1 MKTIIQR
8 NREEK
13 EKFRVPHRL
22 QDVIPVRAVYS
33 DGLFL
38 VGKDRFSKTFQ
49 FQDINYAV
57 ASQEDQRSMFMAYCS
72 LLNSLDNNATVKIT
86 IHNRRMNLT
95 AVRQDGWIPLRND
108 KLDHYRS
115 EYNQMLTAQVSG
127 EDAYCQD
134 KYVTVAVSRSLT
146 DARSYFSRVGSDL
159 ITQFSRLGSHCE
171 ALGAER
177 RLKILGGILRED
189 TGKQYSFCL
198 KESQSRGHSFLD
210 AVCPNSVTVKWN
222 HFTVDGKFGRV
233 MYLRDYASYIKD
245 SLVAELTAMNREI
258 LLSIDILP
266 VPMDEAIREVN
277 KRTLGTEAS
286 IAAWNRSQNQK
297 QNFAAILPIRL
308 EQERQENREF
318 MNDLSVLLF
327 FLLPTV

>member
-13 EKFRVPHRL
+13 EKFRVPHRV

-189 TGKQYSFCL
+189 TGEQYSFCL
-198 KESQSRGHSFLD
+198 KESPEPWTQ
-210 AVCPNSVTVKWN
+210 
-222 HFTVDGKFGRV
+222 
-233 MYLRDYASYIKD
+233 
-245 SLVAELTAMNREI
+245 
-258 LLSIDILP
+258 LP
-266 VPMDEAIREVN
+266 GCRMP
-277 KRTLGTEAS
+277 
-286 IAAWNRSQNQK
+286 QQ
-297 QNFAAILPIRL
+297 
-308 EQERQENREF
+308 
-318 MNDLSVLLF
+318 
-327 FLLPTV
+327 

>member
-13 EKFRVPHRL
+13 EKFRVPHRV

-95 AVRQDGWIPLRND
+95 TVRQDGWIPLQND

-127 EDAYCQD
+127 ED
-134 KYVTVAVSRSLT
+134 
-146 DARSYFSRVGSDL
+146 SYSMDRLYLFG
-159 ITQFSRLGSHCE
+159 TQFLY
-171 ALGAER
+171 
-177 RLKILGGILRED
+177 IL
-189 TGKQYSFCL
+189 
-198 KESQSRGHSFLD
+198 
-210 AVCPNSVTVKWN
+210 
-222 HFTVDGKFGRV
+222 
-233 MYLRDYASYIKD
+233 
-245 SLVAELTAMNREI
+245 
-258 LLSIDILP
+258 
-266 VPMDEAIREVN
+266 
-277 KRTLGTEAS
+277 
-286 IAAWNRSQNQK
+286 
-297 QNFAAILPIRL
+297 
-308 EQERQENREF
+308 
-318 MNDLSVLLF
+318 
-327 FLLPTV
+327 

>member
-13 EKFRVPHRL
+13 EKFRVSHRV
-22 QDVIPVRAVYS
+22 QDIIPVKAVYS

-57 ASQEDQRSMFMAYCS
+57 ASQEDQRSMFMAYCG

-95 AVRQDGWIPLRND
+95 TVRQDGWIPLHND

-134 KYVTVAVSRSLT
+134 KYVTVAVSKSLT
-146 DARSYFSRVGSDL
+146 DAR
-159 ITQFSRLGSHCE
+159 IP
-171 ALGAER
+171 
-177 RLKILGGILRED
+177 II
-189 TGKQYSFCL
+189 
-198 KESQSRGHSFLD
+198 
-210 AVCPNSVTVKWN
+210 
-222 HFTVDGKFGRV
+222 
-233 MYLRDYASYIKD
+233 
-245 SLVAELTAMNREI
+245 
-258 LLSIDILP
+258 
-266 VPMDEAIREVN
+266 N
-277 KRTLGTEAS
+277 KA
-286 IAAWNRSQNQK
+286 
-297 QNFAAILPIRL
+297 
-308 EQERQENREF
+308 
-318 MNDLSVLLF
+318 
-327 FLLPTV
+327 